1 MFRWGVLS
9 TARIGW
15 RQVIPAILESHFGV
29 LSAVASRDAGRAR
42 DYAARFGAAHAFGS
56 YDELLASDAVDGV
69 YIPLPNTQ
77 HVEWTLKAAKA
88 GKHVLCEKPLA
99 MQAAEIDAVI
109 AARDENRV
117 LVSEAFA
124 VFHHPQWAKLRE
136 LIASGAIG
144 RLRHVQGAYSYFN
157 VDPDNIRNQMAHGG
171 GALRDI
177 GVYPVMVTRMVAGR
191 EPLRVRATIRRDAA
205 FGTDVDDSITV
216 DFGDFE
222 LSFYCSTRMALRQ
235 VMTFHG
241 ENGFIEVVAPFNPL
255 TYDYHRI
262 ELHNVRR
269 DEAQVFRFP
278 DVRQY
283 VLQVDN
289 FARAAQGQDAPVM
302 ALENSAANQRVIDA
316 LFASEANG
324 DWRPVLPLSP

>member
-15 RQVIPAILESHFGV
+15 RQAIPAILESNFGV
-29 LSAVASRDAGRAR
+29 LTAVASRDAARVR

-88 GKHVLCEKPLA
+88 GKHVLCEKPIA
-99 MQAAEIDAVI
+99 MQAAEIDTLI
-109 AARDENRV
+109 AARDAHGV
-117 LVSEAFA
+117 LISEAFA

-157 VDPDNIRNQMAHGG
+157 DDPGNIRNQTALGG

-177 GVYPVMVTRMVAGR
+177 GVYPVMVTRMVTGR
-191 EPLRVRATIRRDAA
+191 EPSRVRAAIRRDDA
-205 FGTDVDDSITV
+205 FGTDIDDSILV
-216 DFGDFE
+216 DFDDFE

-235 VMTFHG
+235 TMVFHG
-241 ENGFIEVVAPFNPL
+241 ESGFIELFAPFNPGV
-255 TYDYHRI
+255 YDHHRI
-262 ELHNVRR
+262 ELHNLRH

-283 VLQVDN
+283 VLQADN
-289 FARAAQGQDAPVM
+289 FARAAQGNDAPVVT
-302 ALENSAANQRVIDA
+302 LENSRANQRVIDA
-316 LFASEANG
+316 LFASEADG
-324 DWRPVLPLSP
+324 EWRTIKR